1 MSHPSRLTTL
11 STVDQVKS
19 RILEALPGASVE
31 VTGGGGHFTIAVEAS
46 QFEGKNTLA
55 KQRLVYS
62 AIKELMA
69 GDDAPVH
76 AVDSLTTTIPG
87 SAT

>member
-1 MSHPSRLTTL
+1 MSHPSRLTTI
-11 STVDQVKS
+11 STVDELKS
-19 RILEALPGASVE
+19 RILEALPGSIVE

-62 AIKELMA
+62 AIKDLMA

-76 AVDSLTTTIPG
+76 AIDHLTTTTL
-87 SAT
+87 SR

>member
-1 MSHPSRLTTL
+1 MNPPSRLTTI
-11 STVDQVKS
+11 STVEQLKGL
-19 RILEALPGASVE
+19 ILEALPGATVE
-31 VTGGGGHFTIAVEAS
+31 VSGGGGHFTIAVEAS
-46 QFEGKNTLA
+46 QFEGKNSLA

-62 AIKELMA
+62 AIKDLMA

-87 SAT
+87 

>member
-1 MSHPSRLTTL
+1 MNHPSRLTTL
-11 STVDQVKS
+11 STVEQLKM
-19 RILEALPGASVE
+19 RIAEALPGATID

-62 AIKELMA
+62 AIKDLMA
-69 GDDAPVH
+69 GDNAPVH

-87 SAT
+87 

>member
-1 MSHPSRLTTL
+1 MNHPSRLTTL
-11 STVDQVKS
+11 STLEQLKMC
-19 RILEALPGASVE
+19 ILEALPGSV
-31 VTGGGGHFTIAVEAS
+31 VDVSGGGGHFTISVEAS

-69 GDDAPVH
+69 GDNAPVH

-87 SAT
+87 